1 MYSIYCI
8 RNLVFQRS
16 VCIISHLTVESSK
29 NIKNFY
35 YRINCI
41 CVVPKQKIQNAICQW
56 EIFKKYIYHE
66 NVFKI
71 SLSGKSMYIINM
83 AGSLKSYQRSIS
95 YLLTEVL
102 DKLLLIQLHTGKS
115 IETNDT
121 INQLVK
127 VVFVLF
133 ILFVNIACIQTLL
146 TCYSL

>member
-66 NVFKI
+66 N
-71 SLSGKSMYIINM
+71 
-83 AGSLKSYQRSIS
+83 
-95 YLLTEVL
+95 
-102 DKLLLIQLHTGKS
+102 
-115 IETNDT
+115 
-121 INQLVK
+121 
-127 VVFVLF
+127 
-133 ILFVNIACIQTLL
+133 CIQNKFKREK
-146 TCYSL
+146 YVYYKYGR